1 MNKESLIEVVDLNIA
16 RKITLKQAK
25 KYEIIPL
32 YESEGKIFVGTIEE
46 NEKGKEY
53 LQFLLQKDLRFI
65 EISREELA
73 GLTEILLDYDY
84 EDIEQKIFGEAIKM
98 KVSDIHFEPVK
109 SSVNIRFRINGSLV
123 LVRKLMMNEYGKI
136 LSRFKIKSNMDI
148 TEKRKPQDGKLFMEH
163 EETIYNCR
171 LSSVPVI
178 YGEKIV
184 LRILYGEKYLSSIEK
199 LNFTENQIKSLKK
212 IIAIKTG
219 LIIVNGPTGSGKS
232 TTLYSIINEI
242 KSDNINITTLEDPIE
257 IALEGINQINLNNK
271 IGITFSTGLRS
282 VLRQDPDVIMVGEI
296 RDEETAKMAVRA
308 SITGHKVYS
317 TIHTKSPRE
326 VFLRLE
332 EMGVEPYLIRAS
344 LGGIISQRLIR
355 IICNECKR
363 KIGEVNIDSNIVPIF
378 EKTGCKAC
386 NRTGFVGRTL
396 ISAVHY
402 LDKELKEST
411 KNIYEDENILSNSEM
426 VVVLKKLLISESIDY
441 YDYLQFIEGE
451 DLNEGELQRTINYCR
466 KPS

>member
-1 MNKESLIEVVDLNIA
+1 M
-16 RKITLKQAK
+16 
-25 KYEIIPL
+25 
-32 YESEGKIFVGTIEE
+32 
-46 NEKGKEY
+46 
-53 LQFLLQKDLRFI
+53 
-65 EISREELA
+65 
-73 GLTEILLDYDY
+73 
-84 EDIEQKIFGEAIKM
+84 
-98 KVSDIHFEPVK
+98 
-109 SSVNIRFRINGSLV
+109 
-123 LVRKLMMNEYGKI
+123 
-136 LSRFKIKSNMDI
+136 
-148 TEKRKPQDGKLFMEH
+148 
-163 EETIYNCR
+163 
-171 LSSVPVI
+171 
-178 YGEKIV
+178 
-184 LRILYGEKYLSSIEK
+184 
-199 LNFTENQIKSLKK
+199 
-212 IIAIKTG
+212 
-219 LIIVNGPTGSGKS
+219 GKS

-363 KIGEVNIDSNIVPIF
+363 KIGEVNIGSNIVPIF
-378 EKTGCKAC
+378 QKTGCKAC